1 VAKDFPLI
9 EKHIQIK
16 NIFEIGLTVKR
27 NLLLLGVI
35 FMLTQLV
42 GCASHV
48 TSQSTPP
55 VIEKSEPETPPVVSP
70 PEKPVEPVA
79 PPVVPQTKAPAPTA
93 SSNAT
98 ASLVSQARAQYQ
110 AKNYQA
116 AIATAERALRI
127 DRRSPE
133 VYLVLAQSY
142 VQLANTQLA
151 MQFVQ
156 QGIRYS
162 QAGTELAQALMQVRD
177 SLPK

>member
-1 VAKDFPLI
+1 MS
-9 EKHIQIK
+9 
-16 NIFEIGLTVKR
+16 LTVKR
-27 NLLLLGVI
+27 NLLLLGLV

-48 TSQSTPP
+48 ASPSTPQ
-55 VIEKSEPETPPVVSP
+55 VIEKSEPATKPEIKQ

-79 PPVVPQTKAPAPTA
+79 LPPVVPQTQAPAPVA

-142 VQLANTQLA
+142 MQLANTQLA

-162 QAGTELAQALMQVRD
+162 QAGTELAQALTQVRD
-177 SLPK
+177 SLLK